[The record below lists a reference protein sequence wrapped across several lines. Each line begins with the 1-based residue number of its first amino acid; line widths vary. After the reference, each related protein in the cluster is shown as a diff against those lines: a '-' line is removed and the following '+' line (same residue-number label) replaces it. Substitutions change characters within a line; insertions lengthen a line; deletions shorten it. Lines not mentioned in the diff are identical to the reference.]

1 MMRRVQTAIG
11 SLRAAIVACGFVV
24 ICAAPAA
31 AQNVTITLPATET
44 FVVQNV
50 QTSANGAQTTITWS
64 TNGNFS
70 QGKHFRISV
79 KADVAN
85 FTPPSSGRSSIA
97 ATKVTWT
104 VAAAT
109 NGTGSNGTLSSTAF
123 TAVYDAGNG
132 KKSGSVTLNWNLGA
146 PGTNIRSGNHL
157 LTVHW
162 RLESI

>member
-1 MMRRVQTAIG
+1 MTRGPHTTIG
-11 SLRAAIVACGFVV
+11 SVKAALAVCGFLA

-31 AQNVTITLPATET
+31 AQNVTVTLPATET

-64 TNGNFS
+64 TNGNFNG
-70 QGKHFRISV
+70 GKHFRISV

-104 VAAAT
+104 AAAAT

-123 TAVYDAGNG
+123 TAVYDAANG

-146 PGTNIRSGNHL
+146 PGTNVRSGNHL

-162 RLESI
+162 RLEAI